1 MNKLILTIIGIVSS
15 TTVGWAQT
23 YPQIGE
29 VLNMSNHHEL
39 VNGGWEVI
47 SVQEPGLGEGSPK
60 IVTVQKGEA
69 VGELIYW
76 NGTDFDEFN
85 FGTHYLGNSSGL
97 SFGEEA
103 SWGGSINNGG
113 GSITIF
119 DEDLNET
126 SLDFPEGYIQYSG
139 GYYGAGAAAAAAAA
153 AAASA
158 SITVIAEQAAE
169 LNIGLI
175 FTNGQW
181 GPSQQ

>member
-1 MNKLILTIIGIVSS
+1 MKKLNLSIIGIILL
-15 TTVGWAQT
+15 TTGSWAQP

-29 VLNMSNHHEL
+29 VLQMCNHHEL

-60 IVTVQKGEA
+60 IITVQKGDA
-69 VGELIYW
+69 FGELIYW

-85 FGTHYLGNSSGL
+85 FGTHYLGNNSGL

-113 GSITIF
+113 ASMTIF

-126 SLDFPEGYIQYSG
+126 SLDFTAGYIQYSG

-153 AAASA
+153 APSA
-158 SITVIAEQAAE
+158 SVSVIAGQAKE
-169 LNIGLI
+169 LNIGLT
-175 FTNGQW
+175 FDNGQW
-181 GPSQQ
+181 VPAE